1 MSLREWFRTYLVK
14 DSYEYVIHTISNI
27 ALRGDESL
35 YDRAELCRLKREL
48 LNYLIQN
55 LDTLK
60 KKKDPLDYKF
70 GFKYA
75 IESLTIIEY
84 MQRLNI
90 DAITLLQQ
98 SMKLKD
104 VIEPIPRNNEPL
116 DINALAALYAESVY
130 KKDFELCITLIDN
143 HIARYYENN

>member
-1 MSLREWFRTYLVK
+1 
-14 DSYEYVIHTISNI
+14 
-27 ALRGDESL
+27 
-35 YDRAELCRLKREL
+35 
-48 LNYLIQN
+48 
-55 LDTLK
+55 
-60 KKKDPLDYKF
+60 
-70 GFKYA
+70 
-75 IESLTIIEY
+75 